1 MALSNVRSRYV
12 MANGVKTHYSESG
25 DDGPVLIALHGGGAG
40 SSGVAGMGSCMQRLG
55 DEFRVLAPDGVGG
68 FGLTAPRHRRTMQSN
83 YPGSGKRTERTLSNC
98 LEGGFSNIAAA
109 TKVQVYG
116 ELALVEIDG

>member
-1 MALSNVRSRYV
+1 MVFLDGIVGPDTQPDNCT
-12 MANGVKTHYSESG
+12 NSG
-25 DDGPVLIALHGGGAG
+25 TNNN
-40 SSGVAGMGSCMQRLG
+40 
-55 DEFRVLAPDGVGG
+55 
-68 FGLTAPRHRRTMQSN
+68 GLTTPRHRRTMQSN

-98 LEGGFSNIAAA
+98 LEGGFSYIAAA